1 MPDFQLD
8 EINLEDLLFI
18 LGGIII
24 QGNNAN
30 DIELDLLLRLQELL
44 ELKIN
49 ERLNDVPSGTSIH

>member
-1 MPDFQLD
+1 MADFILD

-18 LGGIII
+18 LGGTII

>member
-1 MPDFQLD
+1 MPEFQLD

-18 LGGIII
+18 LGGSII

-44 ELKIN
+44 ELKIE
-49 ERLNDVPSGTSIH
+49 ERTNGMPLGTILH

>member
-1 MPDFQLD
+1 MPEFQLD

-18 LGGIII
+18 LGGTII

-49 ERLNDVPSGTSIH
+49 ERLNDVPAGTSIH